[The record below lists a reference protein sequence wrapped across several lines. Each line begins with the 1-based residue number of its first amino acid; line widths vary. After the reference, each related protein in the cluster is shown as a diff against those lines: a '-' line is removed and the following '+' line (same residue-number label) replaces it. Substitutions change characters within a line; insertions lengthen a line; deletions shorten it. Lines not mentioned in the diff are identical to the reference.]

1 MKTFLLSFFCIL
13 LVGSSYAQ
21 RNANAFSS
29 IMTSAPVEGKTLVTD
44 VTYKD
49 GAFNGVEKRLIKHKK
64 SLRSTRNDYVLMG
77 HIIDSLKLID
87 YKADTLYVLCQYY
100 IPGGTVSEL
109 FKVGA
114 RNDPFYFVKDT
125 SGEYVMKS
133 SDIRNDGHTDP
144 SVIESDSIFYNT
156 IYSWDIDKLLQMI
169 KVSGGLE
176 GAEYFMSATRI
187 IIQDNKVVKKDIVN
201 FKPSLRWHK
210 E

>member
-1 MKTFLLSFFCIL
+1 
-13 LVGSSYAQ
+13 
-21 RNANAFSS
+21 
-29 IMTSAPVEGKTLVTD
+29 
-44 VTYKD
+44 
-49 GAFNGVEKRLIKHKK
+49 
-64 SLRSTRNDYVLMG
+64 
-77 HIIDSLKLID
+77 
-87 YKADTLYVLCQYY
+87 
-100 IPGGTVSEL
+100 
-109 FKVGA
+109 
-114 RNDPFYFVKDT
+114 
-125 SGEYVMKS
+125 MKS